1 MRLAIPTSQTT
12 TERTDTINTDFIK
25 DLTENEALYLIVAI
39 ENQFGWAGTTF
50 TREDAEREWQ
60 NQQYDP
66 ETGLTPDTP
75 MPDEAWELV
84 QQQWE
89 WRKGLGEILS
99 ERGWELVTAAV
110 ANAILDYTPSSGA
123 ESV

>member
-25 DLTENEALYLIVAI
+25 DLTENEAIYLIVAI

-50 TREDAEREWQ
+50 TREDAEREWLAQ
-60 NQQYDP
+60 T
-66 ETGLTPDTP
+66 EATGATP
-75 MPDEAWELV
+75 MPDEVWELV

-89 WRKGLGEILS
+89 WRKGLSEILS

-110 ANAILDYTPSSGA
+110 ANAILDSTPSSGA